1 MPHFEQASAQ
11 GFPVLP
17 PLGQGAFLWWLI
29 NWLASAPSRFSSKS
43 LFGEGNFDAPLSIIL
58 SFLFSLFLLFLAT
71 ESVIEAWELTFV
83 LAGLQLAASHTWLP
97 RLWGAF
103 GGPGFLNPGGGFGGG
118 AASSKPYA
126 NFISFGRETNHYPR
140 WFFPRWRY
148 RTLSRFMCWAE
159 FNCQFRFL
167 SPSYH
172 PLTSLASRSTSLTQ
186 VSARPR
192 GGGVSHTLSHQPKF
206 SKRTTMPND
215 AIAEEHHHNLIS
227 PQQMFRRPSSRP

>member
-1 MPHFEQASAQ
+1 MGCRRFQLLLPHFEQASAQ

-97 RLWGAF
+97 HLASPPLGGFWRAGISQSRRGIWG
-103 GGPGFLNPGGGFGGG
+103 GGSQQQAVRQLHLFWQGDKSLSEVVLPTLAVLYALPFYALGRVQLSISVLITFLSPPYEPGFALYESNPSFRSAPGGGGV
-118 AASSKPYA
+118 
-126 NFISFGRETNHYPR
+126 T
-140 WFFPRWRY
+140 
-148 RTLSRFMCWAE
+148 
-159 FNCQFRFL
+159 
-167 SPSYH
+167 H
-172 PLTSLASRSTSLTQ
+172 PLTPAQ
-186 VSARPR
+186 IFEA
-192 GGGVSHTLSHQPKF
+192 
-206 SKRTTMPND
+206 ND
-215 AIAEEHHHNLIS
+215 NAK
-227 PQQMFRRPSSRP
+227 